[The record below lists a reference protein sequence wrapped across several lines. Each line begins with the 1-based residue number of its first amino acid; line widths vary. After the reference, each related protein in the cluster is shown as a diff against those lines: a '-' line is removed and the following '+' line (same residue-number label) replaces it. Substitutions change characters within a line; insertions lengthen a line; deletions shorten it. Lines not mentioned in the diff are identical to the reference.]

1 MKLGSGQFVFEEV
14 EGWAKPPLEC
24 KLGEVPGI
32 AVDSQD
38 RVYAFCRAENPV
50 VIFDRDGNY
59 LNSWGQGF
67 FTRPHMIF
75 IAPDDSVYCV
85 DDQGHRI
92 KKFTPNGELL
102 MTLQPQDGVPD
113 TGYVPPDHLDV
124 LRSGPPFN
132 TPTDVA
138 LSPQGEIY
146 VSDGYGNSRVHKFTN
161 NGDLLLSWGEPG
173 SQPSEFNLP
182 HGVYVDPEGQVYIA
196 DRANCRIQ
204 IFSDQGTFISQ
215 WKEVWW
221 PNSLCQDNERNF
233 YVAEIGGIFMAGEK
247 ARLDEPGAR
256 MTIRSPEGEILS
268 EWSEEDPYG
277 EGRFFSPH
285 SVALDSRGDI
295 YVGQVTFSYTKGQ
308 APPNAKVLTKY
319 VRR

>member
-1 MKLGSGQFVFEEV
+1 MKLGSGQFIFEEV

-59 LNSWGQGF
+59 LNSWGQGL

-146 VSDGYGNSRVHKFTN
+146 VSDG
-161 NGDLLLSWGEPG
+161 
-173 SQPSEFNLP
+173 
-182 HGVYVDPEGQVYIA
+182 
-196 DRANCRIQ
+196 
-204 IFSDQGTFISQ
+204 
-215 WKEVWW
+215 
-221 PNSLCQDNERNF
+221 
-233 YVAEIGGIFMAGEK
+233 
-247 ARLDEPGAR
+247 
-256 MTIRSPEGEILS
+256 
-268 EWSEEDPYG
+268 
-277 EGRFFSPH
+277 
-285 SVALDSRGDI
+285 
-295 YVGQVTFSYTKGQ
+295 
-308 APPNAKVLTKY
+308 
-319 VRR
+319 